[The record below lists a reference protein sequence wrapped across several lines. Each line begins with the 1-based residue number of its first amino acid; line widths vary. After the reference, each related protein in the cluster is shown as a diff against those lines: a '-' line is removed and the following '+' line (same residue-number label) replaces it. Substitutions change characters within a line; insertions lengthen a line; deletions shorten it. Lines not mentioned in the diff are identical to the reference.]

1 LSSAGRSWV
10 MGRFLNM
17 TWFLS
22 LVSAVLGQQ
31 HSAAGEPVGV
41 VGGGDGERLRSSADL
56 NDPSEL
62 VGDERAVATR
72 RECAGVGYDEGQAG
86 GAGDDE
92 AAGDADA
99 KAAVLAAAAGGHGA
113 S

>member
-1 LSSAGRSWV
+1 
-10 MGRFLNM
+10 MGILTPDMKRVVAEQRLD
-17 TWFLS
+17 
-22 LVSAVLGQQ
+22 AV
-31 HSAAGEPVGV
+31 
-41 VGGGDGERLRSSADL
+41 
-56 NDPSEL
+56 SEL
-62 VGDERAVATR
+62 VGDERAVATQ